1 MDMSFVGSRGNVLNV
16 SEEWCSSVARLVRA
30 SSCALTAL
38 LVVLASVTFTAPA
51 AAGGGPDLSMLGLS
65 PAAERAFLDRGFVVV
80 PGEELEF
87 VDAYAELA
95 GRGIPAYIT
104 TDSVLY
110 ITDVFLDRMLLSI
123 EEEHLYDRLIA
134 LSREMVRLSEDQYLL
149 TADDIVKEGARRN
162 MAYFAVGLSL
172 LDPDYFPPESVISL
186 VERELALIQEA
197 RGVTLSP
204 IMGVTPLDGV
214 AGPGEDYSRYAPQ
227 GHYAGSPRL
236 ERFHRALTWYSRMAF
251 ALPEGRVEDF
261 GLTIQA
267 LLIVRALESE
277 AGEWLELWARIHEP
291 LNFYTGGA
299 GDPTVLEYADLADD
313 VFGEEFDIELLS
325 GDSLLQIF
333 VDRVS
338 EVAPPH
344 YETHELRGMR
354 FLSPWFF
361 PDTAYFALL
370 PGDDK
375 RAEPTAIDM
384 LAHLGSSAA
393 RTVLEERDRFDSYS
407 YQRWYLD
414 IERRFEALTYGDW
427 TRNLYWSW
435 QYALKAVLR
444 SPPEG
449 APAFMTTEEWGSRML
464 STGGASWA
472 LHRHTPPSR
481 GLSVSQDAPAL
492 ASVSPPYVEPYPD
505 LYVRLRELLE
515 NLRDRLWEHYLIDDR
530 TYSWFS
536 EYCVLLTSLERVART
551 ELEYGTLGGAAL
563 GLGDHGASLRR
574 LAGSSPGGRGNPGGH
589 ARSSMAFAIDAYKDF
604 TSGRILEVAVGVPD
618 LIYVLIDEPGGP
630 TVYGGAILS
639 YYEYERE
646 DESGLLGDGWHAMLR
661 NGKAERPHWVD
672 RFLIE

>member
-1 MDMSFVGSRGNVLNV
+1 MDFVGSRGNVLNA
-16 SEEWCSSVARLVRA
+16 SEEGSSSPARLGRA
-30 SSCALTAL
+30 AICALAAL
-38 LVVLASVTFTAPA
+38 SVVLAAALVTAPA
-51 AAGGGPDLSMLGLS
+51 MAGAAPDLSPLGLT
-65 PAAERAFLDRGFVVV
+65 PVAERILLDRGFVVV
-80 PGEELEF
+80 PGQELEF
-87 VDAYAELA
+87 AEAYADLA
-95 GRGIPAYIT
+95 ARGIPAYIT

-110 ITDVFLDRMLLSI
+110 VTDLFLDRMLLTI

-134 LSREMVRLSEDQYLL
+134 LSNEMIRLSEDQYFL
-149 TADDIVKEGARRN
+149 TVDDVKEGARRN

-227 GHYAGSPRL
+227 GHYAGNPRL

-277 AGEWLELWARIHEP
+277 AGEWLELWERIHEP
-291 LNFYTGGA
+291 LIFYTGGA
-299 GDPTVLEYADLADD
+299 GDPTVPEYMDIADG
-313 VFGEEFDIELLS
+313 VFGEEFDIRLLAA
-325 GDSLLQIF
+325 DTLLQVF

-338 EVAPPH
+338 DVAPPH

-354 FLSPWFF
+354 FLSAWFF
-361 PDTAYFALL
+361 PDTGYFALL
-370 PGDDK
+370 PGDDE
-375 RAEPTAIDM
+375 RADPTAIDM

-393 RTVLEERDRFDSYS
+393 RNVLEERDRFDSYS
-407 YQRWYLD
+407 YHRWYLD
-414 IERRFEALTYGDW
+414 IEQRFETLTYGDW

-449 APAFMTTEEWGSRML
+449 APSFMTSEQWGARTL
-464 STGGASWA
+464 STGAASWA
-472 LHRHTPPSR
+472 LLRHMPSSRRPP
-481 GLSVSQDAPAL
+481 GFHDVPTLAPSA
-492 ASVSPPYVEPYPD
+492 APYVEPYPD

-515 NLRDRLWEHYLIDDR
+515 NLRDRLWEHYLIDDT

-536 EYCVLLTSLERVART
+536 EYCVLLTSLERLART
-551 ELEYGTLGGAAL
+551 ELEHGDLGGAAA
-563 GLGDHGASLRR
+563 GLGDHAASLRR
-574 LAGSSPGGRGNPGGH
+574 LTGPSPGDRVNRESQ

-604 TSGRILEVAVGVPD
+604 TSGRILEVAVGTPD
-618 LIYVLIDEPGGP
+618 LIYVLVDEPGGP
-630 TVYGGAILS
+630 KVYGGAVFS

-646 DESGLLGDGWHAMLR
+646 DESELLGEGWHDMLR
-661 NGKAERPHWVD
+661 NDAAERPHWVE
-672 RFLIE
+672 RFLVE